1 MTTVKI
7 YGLLSKEFGETI
19 KIHLGRINDV
29 LIAIDAV
36 KNGFRKKI
44 NELNKNKLSYCI
56 QIDKKNKTL
65 SILPVIGGS
74 GKAWKWIVT
83 VVLVI
88 AAVVAFYFG
97 MPMLGMSLLSSAFQ
111 MGQYAMMKLPTIKP
125 PKSQEQS
132 VGGAFYASESAG
144 QSYIFDNTQNISSQ
158 GTIVDFGYGRF
169 KTASKILAISVKN
182 YPTNIPFSEEANFYN
197 LANKIDVYD

>member
-7 YGLLSKEFGETI
+7 YGFLAKEFGSTI
-19 KIHLGRINDV
+19 KVHLGKINDA
-29 LIAIDAV
+29 LNAIDAI

-56 QIDKKNKTL
+56 EIDKKNKTL
-65 SILPVIGGS
+65 YILPVIGGS

-97 MPMLGMSLLSSAFQ
+97 MPQLGMFFLNMAFT
-111 MGQYAMMKLPTIKP
+111 MGQYAAMKP
-125 PKSQEQS
+125 PPPPSPMADQF
-132 VGGAFYASESAG
+132 VGGATYSTEAVG
-144 QSYIFDNTQNISSQ
+144 KNYIFDNLQNVSSQ
-158 GTIVDFGYGRF
+158 GSIVNFGYGRY
-169 KTASKILAISVKN
+169 KTASKILAISVKT
-182 YPTNIPFSEEANFYN
+182 YPTNISFVDESEFLTNAEKVN
-197 LANKIDVYD
+197 IYD

>member
-44 NELNKNKLSYCI
+44 TELNKNKLNYCI
-56 QIDKKNKTL
+56 QIDKKSKTL
-65 SILPVIGGS
+65 FILPIIGGS
-74 GKAWKWIVT
+74 GKVWKWIVT
-83 VVLVI
+83 VALVV
-88 AAVVAFYFG
+88 AAVVAFAFG
-97 MPMLGMSLLSSAFQ
+97 MPMLGASLLSGAFS
-111 MGQYAMMKLPTIKP
+111 MAQYAMMKPPPPP
-125 PKSQEQS
+125 PKIPDQS
-132 VGGAFYASESAG
+132 IGGASYANEAVG
-144 QSYIFDNTQNISSQ
+144 KSYIFDNMQNISSQ

-169 KTASKILAISVKN
+169 KTASKILAISVKS
-182 YPTNIPFSEEANFYN
+182 YPTNISFNEEADFYS
-197 LANKIDVYD
+197 LGNKIDIYD